1 MRVCRWK
8 MAMVAGLG
16 SVGLASSLAWA
27 QTQPG
32 DSRFDEQPETR
43 LACERLKGQID
54 QTIRD
59 NGARHFLLE
68 IVDNAQVE
76 NDIVREG
83 ERFAGAEVVGSCD
96 GGTRKVVYSRDG
108 ATEMRAAPQE
118 KTSASS
124 DVDASNSAD
133 ESDGSHLPATAP
145 AAPESSGEEA
155 VPTREGADEETAQEP
170 ESSP

>member
-1 MRVCRWK
+1 
-8 MAMVAGLG
+8 MAVVAGLG

-32 DSRFDEQPETR
+32 DSPFDEQPETR
-43 LACERLKGQID
+43 LACERLKAQID

-68 IVDNAQVE
+68 IVDNAQVKS
-76 NDIVREG
+76 DIVKEG

-108 ATEMRAAPQE
+108 ATEMRVAPQE
-118 KTSASS
+118 KTSASNH
-124 DVDASNSAD
+124 VDSSNSTD
-133 ESDGSHLPATAP
+133 GGDGSHLPETAP

-155 VPTREGADEETAQEP
+155 VPTRKRADEETAQEP